1 MFIPDIMMYFLA
13 DSSPNRFF
21 DDILFMLYII
31 NMTTTL
37 SIRELTRSGKI
48 LLDYDYID
56 IEDRKSHQYKGV
68 FVPEKY
74 ADEVKIFIDEK
85 LRQKKQGQKN
95 AILKFAGIADNE
107 IGEKK
112 IQDLIADKGE
122 KYK

>member
-1 MFIPDIMMYFLA
+1 
-13 DSSPNRFF
+13 
-21 DDILFMLYII
+21 
-31 NMTTTL
+31 MTTTL

-74 ADEVKIFIDEK
+74 ADEVKVFLEEK
-85 LRQKKQGQKN
+85 LRQKKNDQKK

-112 IQDLIADKGE
+112 IQDLIAEKSE